1 MARPR
6 RGSEGGGA
14 PYAPAEG
21 MPAARDPSTP
31 VSVRPDHE
39 TEISATLSY
48 HGEVTDA
55 GIMRVGHEERER
67 VVHVL
72 MQQYAEGR
80 LTAGELD
87 DRSALARQ
95 ARTYEDLD
103 GLVAGLPVPPPSAEV
118 RRMTTTAEL
127 ARLGTDPAHPQTMT
141 GGMSSF
147 VRRGIWTVPAY
158 LNISAS
164 LATVKLDFQQAICP
178 HDVFDIHVSGGVG
191 AVVLVVPEGWAANT
205 DQVGKGIGS
214 VSNKV
219 DTIPHPGK
227 PLLVLHGNSVAGA
240 VRVRYPGRHD
250 RYLMRRHVKRGGADT
265 LPAATDGTAN
275 HVGSTPGGR
284 TATPQDAPPPDRA
297 DQP

>member
-1 MARPR
+1 
-6 RGSEGGGA
+6 
-14 PYAPAEG
+14 
-21 MPAARDPSTP
+21 
-31 VSVRPDHE
+31 
-39 TEISATLSY
+39 
-48 HGEVTDA
+48 
-55 GIMRVGHEERER
+55 MRVGHEERER

-95 ARTYEDLD
+95 ARVYADLD
-103 GLVAGLPVPPPSAEV
+103 GLVADLPVPPPSAEV
-118 RRMTTTAEL
+118 GRMSTTADL

-158 LNISAS
+158 LNLSAG

-178 HDVFDIHVSGGVG
+178 HDVVDIHVSGGVG
-191 AVVLVVPEGWAANT
+191 AVVLVVPDGWAANT
-205 DQVGKGIGS
+205 DQVSKGIGS

-219 DTIPHPGK
+219 DTVPQPGK

-240 VRVRYPGRHD
+240 VRVRYPSRHD
-250 RYLMRRHVKRGGADT
+250 RYLMRRHVKRGSIDT
-265 LPAATDGTAN
+265 QLGMSSNGTAS
-275 HVGSTPGGR
+275 GAGTTAGGPSS
-284 TATPQDAPPPDRA
+284 TPQDAPPQ
-297 DQP
+297 DQANQPF